1 MLIIGCMLGSPIHV
15 IAQDTSKKI
24 TDVNKLKVVQKI
36 NASLDSNQKKING
49 AINNNIKNINEKAKA
64 VVKGMSEKVVVYEEE
79 RPLPYEKLLNKKYTL
94 SRRAYQNTVSQFNYL
109 YNAEDD
115 LKNIIQKARDL
126 FLEDYTNLL
135 SFYDYD
141 LANTSKYSIDSI
153 IYRCNAN
160 IVLHDLRSNYVDDAY
175 LLLAKAYLY
184 HKNFDTA
191 ASILQFINYSFDQKE
206 NGMDQVIGSNL
217 RKTNGK
223 FSIATAENNR
233 FFENVNIRN
242 ESLVWQARTYFETN
256 EINEG
261 ISLLQLLKA
270 DALFPKRLYPFL
282 NEQLAYGY
290 YISESYENA
299 AKYLTDAL
307 DNAPDEISKSR
318 WHFLIA
324 QLWQKVDNT
333 KNAYTWYKKA
343 NESSINPIIGVYAKI
358 NMTRIEAKNA
368 DISWGKLAE
377 ELERMLKRE
386 KYKPYA
392 DIVYFEMAKLAIQ
405 NKAFDKANL
414 WLVKSIKNNNTNNK
428 QKEKSFELLGDIN
441 YKNDL
446 LGIAKIAYDSIGNIL
461 KTNPQYET
469 IIARKKWI
477 APIQKNIEIIETEDT
492 LQYIY
497 QLPIDIQ
504 KEVAKRWEKRVKLRQ
519 ENLLNLFIDKAGQKN
534 LYNDQ
539 ITSTPLP
546 IQNNNNS
553 NSSFYFDNKNTITQG
568 KQNFKQKWGD
578 RPNVDAWRR
587 KTSATMAYAS
597 IKSNNTSTAEINNVN
612 NKSKLITDTTKK
624 DSASFTLIANANA
637 FAKSK
642 QEWNK
647 NILQVAQTFLFQ
659 LNDFDKALP
668 YYKKLISQN
677 IDTAITE
684 RALLDLA
691 SQFIHDNKKESADS
705 IVKIVESQFPK
716 GSYMS
721 KKNAQ
726 LSAKKKENEVI
737 NEYKSAYFLSRIGNW
752 DSLYKLTDS
761 YTNDFKRTK
770 WQTPFQFIKVK
781 MYAQLGK
788 DSIALVVLDSILLLN
803 KTEYIRE
810 KAKNIITEIKNRKNT
825 EDYLQSLTFAKQATI
840 TEPIAADTVSPNNVA
855 ANISSNLA
863 AKVKDSNSINSSN
876 INNSNITVN
885 NSIPSLNF
893 NLDTL
898 EQHYIA
904 LVTTDI
910 KPNFVK
916 EIQNAF
922 VGLNEDD
929 FSKLKLSVSNI
940 SLSAKTYIV
949 WIGPF
954 EQSNTAKNYLSKV
967 KPRLKTEII
976 SFIPTKQYELYI
988 VGKSNIELIKS
999 EEDLKIYKEFMINKI
1014 YKP

>member
-1 MLIIGCMLGSPIHV
+1 MLGSPIH
-15 IAQDTSKKI
+15 IKAQDTAKKLI
-24 TDVNKLKVVQKI
+24 DVNKLKVVQKI

-49 AINNNIKNINEKAKA
+49 AVNSNIKNINDKAKA

-109 YNAEDD
+109 FNAEED
-115 LKNIIQKARDL
+115 LKNIIQKAREI
-126 FLEDYTNLL
+126 FQEDYTNLL

-141 LANTSKYSIDSI
+141 LTNTSKYSIDSI

-175 LLLAKAYLY
+175 LLLSKAYLF

-256 EINEG
+256 ELNEG

-270 DALFPKRLYPFL
+270 DALFPKRLKPFL
-282 NEQLAYGY
+282 SEQLAYGY
-290 YISESYENA
+290 YLSESYENA
-299 AKYLTDAL
+299 AKYLIDAL
-307 DNAPDEISKSR
+307 DNAPDETSKSR
-318 WHFLIA
+318 WQFLIA
-324 QLWQKVDNT
+324 QLWQKVDNI

-358 NMTRIEAKNA
+358 NMIRIEAKNA
-368 DISWGKLAE
+368 DISWEKLAE

-405 NKAFDKANL
+405 NKAFEKANL

-441 YKNDL
+441 YKNDQ
-446 LGIAKIAYDSIGNIL
+446 LGIARMAYDSIGNVV
-461 KTNPQYET
+461 KTNPQYDI

-497 QLPIDIQ
+497 QLPIDLQ
-504 KEVAKRWEKRVKLRQ
+504 KEVAKRWEKRTKLKQ
-519 ENLLNLFIDKAGQKN
+519 ENLKNLFTDKVGQKN
-534 LYNDQ
+534 IYNDE
-539 ITSTPLP
+539 IAPTPVVA
-546 IQNNNNS
+546 QNNNNS

-597 IKSNNTSTAEINNVN
+597 IKSTTTSTNEVNNLI
-612 NKSKLITDTTKK
+612 NKSKLNTDTAKK
-624 DSASFTLIANANA
+624 DSATFTLIADAIA

-647 NILQVAQTFLFQ
+647 NILQVAQTLLFQ

-668 YYKKLISQN
+668 YYKRLINNN
-677 IDTAITE
+677 IDSVITE

-691 SQFIHDNKKESADS
+691 SQYIHDNKKESADS
-705 IVKIVESQFPK
+705 IIKIVESQFPK
-716 GSYMS
+716 GSYLS

-726 LSAKKKENEVI
+726 LSAKKKENEVV
-737 NEYKSAYFLSRIGNW
+737 NEYKTAYFLSRIGNW
-752 DSLYKLTDS
+752 DSLYKLTPS

-788 DSIALVVLDSILLLN
+788 DSIALVLLDSIILVN
-803 KTEYIRE
+803 KTEFIRE

-825 EDYLQSLTFAKQATI
+825 EDYLQSLTFTKQETI
-840 TEPIAADTVSPNNVA
+840 TDPFVTDTISPNNTI
-855 ANISSNLA
+855 ANTNIQQPIKNT
-863 AKVKDSNSINSSN
+863 DSSINTSISN
-876 INNSNITVN
+876 NTNIKVA
-885 NSIPSLNF
+885 NSIPTLNF

-940 SLSAKTYIV
+940 PLSAKTYIV

-954 EQSNTAKNYLSKV
+954 DQSIVAKNYLSKV

-976 SFIPTKQYELYI
+976 SFIPTKQYELYV

-999 EEDLKIYKEFMINKI
+999 EDDLKIYKEFMINKI